1 MFLCTMNMPKS
12 GNGMILIKT
21 PFNEKQSRCIQNCL
35 SEIII
40 IGLILQPLRLI
51 NISILFIA

>member
-1 MFLCTMNMPKS
+1 MHNEHAKVGQWNDF
-12 GNGMILIKT
+12 KT
-21 PFNEKQSRCIQNCL
+21 PFNEKQSRRIQNCL

-51 NISILFIA
+51 NISFLFIAEEMV